1 MAQQPDMS
9 KFKGTPREIADDMAS
24 QIPTNFQEAFTR
36 VVKAGMKVMFN
47 EQTHDL
53 MIEQLQQ
60 EGDFAENVGMAIA
73 GLMLLLYEKSNQTM
87 PMEVIIP
94 AGIYLLGEG
103 GDFIEK
109 VTQQEITPDVSA
121 TAIQI
126 MIDTLMEKFGIDPK
140 TVYSAAQKA
149 AAEGVK

>member
-9 KFKGTPREIADDMAS
+9 NFKGTPREIADDMAS

-149 AAEGVK
+149 AAEGVE